1 MRIHLYISQ
10 YIIFFSLSRKW
21 KILYHYDLFSFHHI
35 SCIFHIYRYTVEK
48 NKKEF
53 KNFNFFMKIFF
64 SKKESFLKKDKKIII
79 EEIIFFTILYL
90 KNEKYITRKGIK
102 NSKNLRVYIW
112 KSCYMKIWRRCEN
125 WYSKWDSD
133 LRST

>member
-1 MRIHLYISQ
+1 
-10 YIIFFSLSRKW
+10 
-21 KILYHYDLFSFHHI
+21 
-35 SCIFHIYRYTVEK
+35 
-48 NKKEF
+48 
-53 KNFNFFMKIFF
+53 MKIFF

-112 KSCYMKIWRRCEN
+112 KSCYMKI
-125 WYSKWDSD
+125 
-133 LRST
+133 